1 MSGSVRLLHACRPV
15 PRSWQFRL
23 SSSSAA
29 VPPTPGIPYTKLS
42 IGVPKE
48 IWDNERR
55 VAVVPAVVSKLV
67 KKGFNVN
74 IEENAGALANF
85 PNKSYEEA
93 GAKVTSLKNTFQS
106 DIILKVRPLVLNE
119 IQNVKT
125 EGTLISFLYP
135 AQNQDIIKELAAKK
149 VNAFAMDCVPRIS
162 RAQAFDALSSMANV
176 AGYRAV
182 IEAAAHFPRFFSG
195 QMTAAGRVPPCRVL
209 VIGGGVAGLAAAAQ
223 ARCMGAAVRAFDT
236 RPAVR
241 EQIESLGAQ
250 FITMEM
256 KRWMHP
262 LVGAATTLSLDC

>member
-1 MSGSVRLLHACRPV
+1 MSGSVRLLQIHKPLQ
-15 PRSWQFRL
+15 RSWHFRF
-23 SSSSAA
+23 SSSSATG
-29 VPPTPGIPYTKLS
+29 PPTQGVPYTKLS

-67 KKGFNVN
+67 KKGFSVN

-85 PNKSYEEA
+85 PNKTYEEA
-93 GAKVTSLKNTFQS
+93 GAKITTLQDTFQS
-106 DIILKVRPLVLNE
+106 DIILKVRPLVDPE
-119 IQNVKT
+119 VQNVRT

-135 AQNQDIIKELAAKK
+135 AQNQELIKKLAAKN

-195 QMTAAGRVPPCRVL
+195 ETQYKIINFLLCNNIYLFSYSNGN
-209 VIGGGVAGLAAAAQ
+209 I
-223 ARCMGAAVRAFDT
+223 
-236 RPAVR
+236 
-241 EQIESLGAQ
+241 
-250 FITMEM
+250 
-256 KRWMHP
+256 
-262 LVGAATTLSLDC
+262 

>member
-1 MSGSVRLLHACRPV
+1 M
-15 PRSWQFRL
+15 
-23 SSSSAA
+23 
-29 VPPTPGIPYTKLS
+29 
-42 IGVPKE
+42 
-48 IWDNERR
+48 
-55 VAVVPAVVSKLV
+55 AVVPAVVSKLV
-67 KKGFNVN
+67 KKGFSVN

-85 PNKSYEEA
+85 PNKTYEEA
-93 GAKVTSLKNTFQS
+93 GAKVTSLKDTFQS
-106 DIILKVRPLVLNE
+106 DIILKVRPLIDHEV
-119 IQNVKT
+119 QSVRP

-135 AQNQDIIKELAAKK
+135 AQNQELIKKLADKN

-209 VIGGGVAGLAAAAQ
+209 VVGGGVAGLAAAAQ

-250 FITMEM
+250 FITMDM
-256 KRWMHP
+256 KRWVYP
-262 LVGAATTLSLDC
+262 NPSGWGAASTLPLAAIANGGRCWSRWICEGDESRVPRR